1 LCFWRETGVI
11 EKLIRLFINLRIIK
25 KQSILKNKDT
35 ISRRFLVRNSILGI
49 IGGTLPSNIFAAS
62 NIYEIQ
68 ESPIPSVNKYRYP
81 SIEESIVNEVV
92 GLSHFNLEKVKTL
105 VQARPELAK
114 ATWDW
119 GFGDW
124 ETALGAASHTGRRDI
139 IEFLLSYGARPDIYT
154 FSALGNYTLVK
165 SMIKAMPGIQKNLGP
180 HGISL
185 LQHAKNGYEFEKN
198 KSSKDLV
205 DYLESLGDADGIKY
219 LLTTDEENKKY
230 LGDYKYGPNDYE
242 GFSIK
247 LNMKKNISLGKIG
260 KNGGTLNKI
269 AANEFIYNGTSSVK
283 IQFAIVDE
291 QVKSLII
298 SEPGL
303 TITANKI

>member
-1 LCFWRETGVI
+1 M
-11 EKLIRLFINLRIIK
+11 
-25 KQSILKNKDT
+25 KNKFT
-35 ISRRFLVRNSILGI
+35 ISRRLLVRNSILGI
-49 IGGTLPSNIFAAS
+49 IGGTLPSNIFAAN

-68 ESPIPSVNKYRYP
+68 ESLIPNANKLRYP
-81 SIEESIVNEVV
+81 SIEENIVNEVV
-92 GLSHFNLEKVKTL
+92 GLSHFNLEKIKIL

-114 ATWDW
+114 ASWDW

-124 ETALGAASHTGRRDI
+124 ETALGAASHTGRKDI

-154 FSALGNYTLVK
+154 FTALGNYRLVK
-165 SMIKAMPGIQKNLGP
+165 NMIKAMPGIQRNLGP

-185 LQHAKNGYEFEKN
+185 LQHAKNGYEFNKN
-198 KSSKDLV
+198 KSSKELINF
-205 DYLESLGDADGIKY
+205 LISLGDADGISY
-219 LLTTDEENKKY
+219 LNTNEDENKKY
-230 LGDYKYGPNDYE
+230 LGDYKYGPNEYE

-260 KNGGTLNKI
+260 KNGGTLYKT
-269 AANEFIYNGTSSVK
+269 AENEYIYNGTSSVK
-283 IQFAIVDE
+283 IRFNTIDGKVLSM
-291 QVKSLII
+291 VI